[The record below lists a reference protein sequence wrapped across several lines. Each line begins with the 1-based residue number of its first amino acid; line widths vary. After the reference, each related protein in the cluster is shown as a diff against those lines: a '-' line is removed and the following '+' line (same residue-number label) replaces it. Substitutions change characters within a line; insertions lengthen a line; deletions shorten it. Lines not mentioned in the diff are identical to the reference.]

1 MNNKNE
7 KKKPGKAQTSKKKLA
22 MSLILPDPLL
32 ENTTQPKPMVRLLL
46 QIYIFWNLKIISKVV
61 YKIE

>member
-7 KKKPGKAQTSKKKLA
+7 KKKPGKAQTSKKLA

-46 QIYIFWNLKIISKVV
+46 QIYIFGI
-61 YKIE
+61 